1 MLDFMS
7 SVWGEAM
14 DPYCLK
20 KLNAERRAGQAAILI
35 TDLGDGRDRVVRAED
50 TVSGELGVAL
60 TKAFASGRSG
70 IVEIAGRCFFLGVYL
85 PPPAS
90 DTAR

>member
-7 SVWGEAM
+7 SVWGKAM

-20 KLNAERRAGQAAILI
+20 KLNAERRAEQAAILI

-50 TVSGELGVAL
+50 VVAGELGAAL
-60 TKAFASGRSG
+60 AKAFALGCSG
-70 IVEIAGRCFFLGVYL
+70 IVEIAGRSFFLDVHL
-85 PPPAS
+85 PPLTS
-90 DTAR
+90 DAAQ

>member
-35 TDLGDGRDRVVRAED
+35 TDLGDGRDRVVRKDNA
-50 TVSGELGVAL
+50 VAGELGAAL
-60 TKAFASGRSG
+60 TKAFASGRGG
-70 IVEIAGRCFFLGVYL
+70 IVEIAGRSFFLDVHL
-85 PPPAS
+85 PPPA
-90 DTAR
+90 DDAAQ